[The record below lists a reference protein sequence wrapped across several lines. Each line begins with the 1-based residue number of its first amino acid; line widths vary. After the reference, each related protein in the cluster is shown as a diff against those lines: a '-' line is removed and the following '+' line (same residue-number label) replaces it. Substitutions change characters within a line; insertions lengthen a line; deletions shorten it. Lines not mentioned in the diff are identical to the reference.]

1 MCRAFAKL
9 GKPGGGSIIAG
20 DGALALYTARAG
32 GCRARWKGDGDPPRW
47 FQYALSSGGGP
58 MELGCPPARLVLGLL
73 CAVRA
78 LVSEE
83 EARTPA
89 TLVIRACDSI
99 SMSACAGSE
108 GRHGAH
114 LMPSECAPL
123 NVRSIELAAEARF

>member
-1 MCRAFAKL
+1 
-9 GKPGGGSIIAG
+9 
-20 DGALALYTARAG
+20 
-32 GCRARWKGDGDPPRW
+32 
-47 FQYALSSGGGP
+47 

-89 TLVIRACDSI
+89 SSIIRACDNM
-99 SMSACAGSE
+99 SMSARAGSE